1 VGGDTLAVTATWR
14 SRSVV
19 LVVLVVVLVLGSC
32 TNGADSRT
40 AADSGS
46 GSAAD
51 RACVDSG
58 EPFEGETQLFIENNA
73 TDQDTG
79 VHGVIGSDG
88 VSNLCI
94 RTPDGTEML
103 LVAPEHTF
111 GELGISDFLFE
122 SREPPIDEY
131 PISELEKDFPEGEY
145 RISGTGA
152 DGTPRVGTALFTH
165 DIPAAPGIEAPP
177 LAEEENA
184 SDVTLPTSGL
194 VVRWAPVTET
204 IAGAPLTVSAYEVIV
219 TEVEHEDPNGQ
230 SRPAYDVTIPS
241 DRTELAVADGFLRPG
256 TVYEVEVLVVEESG
270 NRTISAGFFTTA
282 S

>member
-19 LVVLVVVLVLGSC
+19 LVVLVIVLVLGSC
-32 TNGADSRT
+32 TSNSGSGT

-79 VHGVIGSDG
+79 VHGVIGSEG
-88 VSNLCI
+88 VSDLCI

-103 LVAPEHTF
+103 LVAPEHEF

-152 DGTPRVGTALFTH
+152 DGTPGSVPRCSPTT
-165 DIPAAPGIEAPP
+165 
-177 LAEEENA
+177 
-184 SDVTLPTSGL
+184 SLPHRGSRRR
-194 VVRWAPVTET
+194 RWP
-204 IAGAPLTVSAYEVIV
+204 
-219 TEVEHEDPNGQ
+219 
-230 SRPAYDVTIPS
+230 RR
-241 DRTELAVADGFLRPG
+241 RTRA
-256 TVYEVEVLVVEESG
+256 T
-270 NRTISAGFFTTA
+270 
-282 S
+282 

>member
-1 VGGDTLAVTATWR
+1 MTATWR

-19 LVVLVVVLVLGSC
+19 VVVLVVVLVLGSC
-32 TNGADSRT
+32 TSDSGSGT
-40 AADSGS
+40 AAESGS

-51 RACVDSG
+51 GACVDSG
-58 EPFEGETQLFIENNA
+58 EPFEGDTQLFIENNA

-88 VSNLCI
+88 VSDLCI

-103 LVAPEHTF
+103 LVAPENKF

-122 SREPPIDEY
+122 SREPPADEY

-145 RISGTGA
+145 RISGTGV

-165 DIPAAPGIEAPP
+165 DIPAAPVIEAPS

-184 SDVTLPTSGL
+184 SDVTLSITGL

-204 IAGAPLTVSAYEVIV
+204 IDGAPLTVTAYQVIV
-219 TEVEHEDPNGQ
+219 TQVEHEDPNGQ
-230 SRPAYDVTIPS
+230 SRPAYDVIIPP

-270 NRTISAGFFTTA
+270 NRTISLGFFTTA